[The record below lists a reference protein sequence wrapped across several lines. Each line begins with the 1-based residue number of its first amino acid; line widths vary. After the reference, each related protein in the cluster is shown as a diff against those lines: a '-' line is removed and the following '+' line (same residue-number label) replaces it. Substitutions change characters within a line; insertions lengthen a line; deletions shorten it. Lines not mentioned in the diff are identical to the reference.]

1 MNKKIL
7 IPILAIGGIFV
18 IYFLSKKLT
27 EDNTDKN
34 NSESRE
40 DNTDENNSESREDR
54 LKRMTPEEIA
64 KSAEEQKK
72 RRLGI
77 LN

>member
-7 IPILAIGGIFV
+7 IPILAIGGIFG

-27 EDNTDKN
+27 GN
-34 NSESRE
+34 
-40 DNTDENNSESREDR
+40 NTDENTSESREDR

-64 KSAEEQKK
+64 ESAEAQKK